1 MPNAFFFVLVET
13 KAYIGMF
20 LLHELKET
28 RHVWSSE
35 VINSFKSG
43 EYGSLREA
51 LEVVLTNILKNIHF
65 KRR

>member
-1 MPNAFFFVLVET
+1 MPNYFFLVLET
-13 KAYIGMF
+13 EAYIGMF

-43 EYGSLREA
+43 EYGGLRKA
-51 LEVVLTNILKNIHF
+51 LEVVLTYVLKNINF
-65 KRR
+65 TRR